1 MFNNNIHF
9 DTWNKLRKL
18 SEARNVDAFMLHL
31 KEMLPSLEASRDELR
46 LLFYI
51 AMHCGRTLYQ
61 DAVEFYAREASVV
74 RNHDQIRLQAFMDA
88 VDAALDYH
96 PREELDYIK
105 QVLLKA
111 IPLKSGSA

>member
-1 MFNNNIHF
+1 MFNNNAHF

-18 SEARNVDAFMLHL
+18 SEARDIESFVKHL
-31 KEMLPSLEASRDELR
+31 SDTLPALEESRDELR
-46 LLFYI
+46 ILFYI
-51 AMHCGRTLYQ
+51 AMHCGHTLYQ
-61 DAVEFYAREASVV
+61 ESVNLLASRAEVI
-74 RNHDQIRLQAFMDA
+74 RNPDQTRIQVFINA

-111 IPLKSGSA
+111 IPLKNSL